1 MKKGRKGFLWLL
13 AILMIISAVPGVAFA
28 RPGSDESY
36 IEVKKVPSGK
46 TGQNMTINMVFKNN
60 EGIDL
65 NNVAIRFSDES
76 VNEESDAKENG
87 ETYSGST
94 FPFEITS
101 DTFDNKMIGT
111 VKNGSSKNVSLTGKV
126 RRDLADGYYSVP
138 IEVVFG
144 ATAGGKDGSPISF
157 PDARPATVNIW
168 ITKSAATTESGKD
181 EGTIRFELGENQNTP
196 SGIYPQTMNFNMNVR
211 NSSAV
216 TAFDVNVRM
225 KLDQDSTKFPF
236 DINDGNYTRHY
247 DRIGGGETVEV
258 PYSMNIRKDVYS
270 GYYPITYI
278 IEYRDSTDGDVQK
291 AEETFYVKVQNK
303 DKEEETGDFNA
314 NDRTKARLIVD
325 GFQTNPETVYAGEE
339 FEMILH
345 MKNASEN
352 VAASNILFNLES
364 EKVTDSAVFTMD
376 AGSSSIVVNSLAAG
390 QTTDIKL
397 KLRAGAWVDQRT
409 YAITINEKYDSP
421 EFKNAEE
428 KVTVNIPVKQV
439 SRLNTGTIE
448 IMPDTISVGSETNV
462 MFPINN
468 TGKVLL
474 YNVMVAFV
482 GDTIQ
487 QTNSYV
493 GNIKPGESGNVDT
506 MITGTAP
513 TMDDGKIKVMITYED
528 ENGVVSDPIEKEI
541 TLTVTEQED
550 LDPGMDGSGDF
561 PAVTEPEGSSQ
572 YGKIVIPAVIAV
584 LVIGTIGTVF
594 LLKRRKKKKE
604 AEADA
609 LEPDALE
616 SEALEPEVLESE
628 VLEPEVLDP
637 DEEKDNEI

>member
-1 MKKGRKGFLWLL
+1 MKKVRKGVLWML
-13 AILMIISAVPGVAFA
+13 AILMVTSAVPGIAFA
-28 RPGSDESY
+28 QPGSGERWID
-36 IEVKKVPSGK
+36 VKKVPSGK
-46 TGQNMTINMVFKNN
+46 TGQNMTINMVLTNQDD
-60 EGIDL
+60 IDL
-65 NNVAIRFSDES
+65 TNVAIRFEEGLA
-76 VNEESDAKENG
+76 NQESDAKENG
-87 ETYSGST
+87 EEYSGSI

-101 DTFDNKMIGT
+101 STFDNKKVGNI
-111 VKNGSSKNVSLTGKV
+111 KSGSSKSVTLTGMV
-126 RRDLADGYYSVP
+126 RRDIADGYYSVP
-138 IEVVFG
+138 IEIVQN
-144 ATAGGKDGSPISF
+144 ATVKNDGSPV
-157 PDARPATVNIW
+157 AHEKVNIW
-168 ITKSAATTESGKD
+168 ITKSSATTESGKD
-181 EGTIRFELGENQNTP
+181 EGTIQFELGENQNTP
-196 SGIYPQTMNFNMNVR
+196 FGIYPQVMNFNMNVR
-211 NSSAV
+211 NSSQI

-247 DRIGGGETVEV
+247 DRIGGGETVEI

-270 GYYPITYI
+270 GYYPITYT
-278 IEYRDSTDGDVQK
+278 IEYRDSTDGDIQK
-291 AEETFYVKVQNK
+291 VEETFYVKVQNK

-314 NDRTKARLIVD
+314 NDRTKARIIVD
-325 GFQTNPETVYAGEE
+325 GFETNPETVYAGEE

-364 EKVTDSAVFTMD
+364 EKVTESAVFTMD
-376 AGSSSIVVNSLAAG
+376 SGSSSIVVNSLPAG

-409 YAITINEKYDSP
+409 YSITINEKYDSP

-462 MFPINN
+462 MFPVNN

-482 GDTIQ
+482 GDSIQ

-493 GNIKPGESGNVDT
+493 GNIKPGESGNVDA
-506 MITGTAP
+506 MISGTAP

-528 ENGVVSDPIEKEI
+528 ENGVVSEPIEKELS
-541 TLTVTEQED
+541 LTVTEQED

-561 PAVTEPEGSSQ
+561 PVVTEPEGTSK
-572 YGKIVIPAVIAV
+572 YGKIIIPAVIVV
-584 LVIGTIGTVF
+584 LVIGTIGTVYV
-594 LLKRRKKKKE
+594 LKKRKKKKE
-604 AEADA
+604 T
-609 LEPDALE
+609 LEELE
-616 SEALEPEVLESE
+616 
-628 VLEPEVLDP
+628 
-637 DEEKDNEI
+637 EENNNEI

>member
-1 MKKGRKGFLWLL
+1 MKKGRKGLLWLL
-13 AILMIISAVPGVAFA
+13 AALMVIGTMPGAAFA
-28 RPGSDESY
+28 QYDLSRNTY
-36 IEVKKVPSGK
+36 IDVKKSPSGK
-46 TGQNMTINMVFKNN
+46 TGETVTINMVFTNN
-60 EGIDL
+60 GNSDL
-65 NNVAIRFSDES
+65 NNVAVRFDRDLAEQEYQATENADE
-76 VNEESDAKENG
+76 
-87 ETYSGST
+87 ETKYSGAI

-101 DTFDNKMIGT
+101 NTFDNKKLGT
-111 VKNGSSKNVSLTGKV
+111 VKSGTSKSISLTARV
-126 RRDLADGYYSVP
+126 RRDIAEGYYLVP
-138 IEVVFG
+138 LEVLTDATKKDDG
-144 ATAGGKDGSPISF
+144 AHASYEK
-157 PDARPATVNIW
+157 VNIW
-168 ITKSAATTESGKD
+168 ITKSTSTTESGKD
-181 EGTIRFELGENQNTP
+181 EGTIQFELGENQNTP
-196 SGIYPQTMNFNMNVR
+196 SGIFPETMNFKINFR
-211 NSSAV
+211 NSSNI
-216 TAFDVNVRM
+216 TAFDVDIRM
-225 KLDQDSTKFPF
+225 GLNQDSTKFPF

-270 GYYPITYI
+270 GYYPITFT
-278 IEYRDSTDGDVQK
+278 IEYRDSTEGDVQK
-291 AEETFYVKVQNK
+291 AEESFYVKVQNK

-314 NDRTKARLIVD
+314 NDRTKARIIVD

-364 EKVTDSAVFTMD
+364 EKVTDSAVFTLD
-376 AGSSSIVVNSLAAG
+376 SGSSSIVVNSLSAG
-390 QTTDIKL
+390 QTTDVKV

-448 IMPDTISVGSETNV
+448 VMPDTISVGSETNV

-482 GDTIQ
+482 GDSIQ

-493 GNIKPGESGNVDT
+493 GNIKPGESGNVDA
-506 MITGTAP
+506 MITGSAP

-528 ENGVVSDPIEKEI
+528 ENGAVSEPIEKELS
-541 TLTVTEQED
+541 LTVTEQMD
-550 LDPGMDGSGDF
+550 QDPGMDGSGDF
-561 PAVTEPEGSSQ
+561 PAVTEPEGSSK
-572 YGKIVIPAVIAV
+572 YGKLIIPAVVAA
-584 LVIGTIGTVF
+584 LVIGTFGTVF
-594 LLKRRKKKKE
+594 VLKRRKRKKE
-604 AEADA
+604 A
-609 LEPDALE
+609 LE
-616 SEALEPEVLESE
+616 
-628 VLEPEVLDP
+628 
-637 DEEKDNEI
+637 EENNNEI

>member
-1 MKKGRKGFLWLL
+1 MKKVRKGILWML
-13 AILMIISAVPGVAFA
+13 AILMVTSAVPGIAFA
-28 RPGSDESY
+28 QPGSGERWID
-36 IEVKKVPSGK
+36 VKKVPSGK
-46 TGQNMTINMVFKNN
+46 TGQNMTINMVLTNQDD
-60 EGIDL
+60 IDL
-65 NNVAIRFSDES
+65 TNVAIRFEEGLA
-76 VNEESDAKENG
+76 NQESDAKENG
-87 ETYSGST
+87 EEYSGSI

-101 DTFDNKMIGT
+101 STFDNKKVGNI
-111 VKNGSSKNVSLTGKV
+111 KSGSSKNVTLTGMV
-126 RRDLADGYYSVP
+126 RRDIADGYYSVP
-138 IEVVFG
+138 IEIVQN
-144 ATAGGKDGSPISF
+144 ATVKNDGSPV
-157 PDARPATVNIW
+157 AHEKVNIW
-168 ITKSAATTESGKD
+168 ITKSSATTESGKD
-181 EGTIRFELGENQNTP
+181 EGTIQFELGENQNTP
-196 SGIYPQTMNFNMNVR
+196 FGIYPQVMNFNMNVR
-211 NSSAV
+211 NSSNI

-247 DRIGGGETVEV
+247 DRIGGGETVEI

-270 GYYPITYI
+270 GYYPITYT

-314 NDRTKARLIVD
+314 NDRTKARIIVD
-325 GFQTNPETVYAGEE
+325 GFETNPETVYAGEE

-364 EKVTDSAVFTMD
+364 EKVTESAVFTMD
-376 AGSSSIVVNSLAAG
+376 SGSSSIVVNSLPAG
-390 QTTDIKL
+390 QTSDIKL

-409 YAITINEKYDSP
+409 YSITINEKYDSP

-482 GDTIQ
+482 GDSIQ

-493 GNIKPGESGNVDT
+493 GNIKPGESGNVDA
-506 MITGTAP
+506 MISGTAP

-528 ENGVVSDPIEKEI
+528 ENGVVSEPVEKEI
-541 TLTVTEQED
+541 SLTVTEQED

-561 PAVTEPEGSSQ
+561 PAVTEPEGTSRF
-572 YGKIVIPAVIAV
+572 GKIIIPAVIVV
-584 LVIGTIGTVF
+584 LVIGTIGTVYV
-594 LLKRRKKKKE
+594 LKKRKKKKE
-604 AEADA
+604 A
-609 LEPDALE
+609 LEELE
-616 SEALEPEVLESE
+616 
-628 VLEPEVLDP
+628 
-637 DEEKDNEI
+637 EENNNEI

>member
-1 MKKGRKGFLWLL
+1 MKKVRKGVLWML
-13 AILMIISAVPGVAFA
+13 AILMVTSAVPGIAFA
-28 RPGSDESY
+28 QPGSGERWID
-36 IEVKKVPSGK
+36 VKKVPSGK
-46 TGQNMTINMVFKNN
+46 TGQNMTINMVLTNQDD
-60 EGIDL
+60 IDL
-65 NNVAIRFSDES
+65 TNVAIRFEEGLA
-76 VNEESDAKENG
+76 NQESDAKENG
-87 ETYSGST
+87 EEYSGSI

-101 DTFDNKMIGT
+101 STFYNKKVGNI
-111 VKNGSSKNVSLTGKV
+111 KSGSSKSVTLTGMV
-126 RRDLADGYYSVP
+126 RRDIADGYYSVP
-138 IEVVFG
+138 IEIVQN
-144 ATAGGKDGSPISF
+144 ATVKNDGSPV
-157 PDARPATVNIW
+157 AHEKVNIW
-168 ITKSAATTESGKD
+168 ITKSSATTESGKD
-181 EGTIRFELGENQNTP
+181 EGTIQFELGENQNTP
-196 SGIYPQTMNFNMNVR
+196 FGIYPQVMNFNMNVR
-211 NSSAV
+211 NSSQI

-247 DRIGGGETVEV
+247 DRIGGGETVEI

-270 GYYPITYI
+270 GYYPITYT
-278 IEYRDSTDGDVQK
+278 IEYRDSTDGDIQK
-291 AEETFYVKVQNK
+291 VEETFYVKVQNK

-314 NDRTKARLIVD
+314 NDRTKARIIVD
-325 GFQTNPETVYAGEE
+325 GFETNPETVYAGEE

-364 EKVTDSAVFTMD
+364 EKVTESAVFTMD
-376 AGSSSIVVNSLAAG
+376 SGSSSIVVNSLPAG

-409 YAITINEKYDSP
+409 YSITINEKYDSP

-482 GDTIQ
+482 GDSIQ

-493 GNIKPGESGNVDT
+493 GNIKPGESGNVDA
-506 MITGTAP
+506 MISGTAP

-528 ENGVVSDPIEKEI
+528 ENGVVSEPIEKELS
-541 TLTVTEQED
+541 LTVTEQED

-561 PAVTEPEGSSQ
+561 PVVTEPEGTSK
-572 YGKIVIPAVIAV
+572 YGKIIIPAVIVV
-584 LVIGTIGTVF
+584 LVIGTIGTVYV
-594 LLKRRKKKKE
+594 LKKRKKKKE
-604 AEADA
+604 T
-609 LEPDALE
+609 LEELE
-616 SEALEPEVLESE
+616 
-628 VLEPEVLDP
+628 
-637 DEEKDNEI
+637 EENNNEI

>member
-1 MKKGRKGFLWLL
+1 MKKVRKGILWML
-13 AILMIISAVPGVAFA
+13 AILMVTSAVPGIAFA
-28 RPGSDESY
+28 QPGSGERWID
-36 IEVKKVPSGK
+36 VKKVPSGK
-46 TGQNMTINMVFKNN
+46 TGQNMTINMVLTNQDD
-60 EGIDL
+60 IDL
-65 NNVAIRFSDES
+65 TNVAIRFEEGLA
-76 VNEESDAKENG
+76 NQESDAKENG
-87 ETYSGST
+87 EEYSGSI

-101 DTFDNKMIGT
+101 STFDNKKVGNI
-111 VKNGSSKNVSLTGKV
+111 KSGSSKNVTLTGMV
-126 RRDLADGYYSVP
+126 RRDIADGYYTVP
-138 IEVVFG
+138 IEIVQN
-144 ATAGGKDGSPISF
+144 ATVKNDGSPV
-157 PDARPATVNIW
+157 AHEKVNIW
-168 ITKSAATTESGKD
+168 ITKSSATTESGKD
-181 EGTIRFELGENQNTP
+181 EGTIQFELGENQNTP
-196 SGIYPQTMNFNMNVR
+196 FGIYPQVMNFNMNVR
-211 NSSAV
+211 NSSNI

-247 DRIGGGETVEV
+247 DRIGGGETVEI

-270 GYYPITYI
+270 GYYPITYT

-314 NDRTKARLIVD
+314 NDRTKARIIVD
-325 GFQTNPETVYAGEE
+325 GFETNPETVYAGEE

-364 EKVTDSAVFTMD
+364 EKVTESAVFTMD
-376 AGSSSIVVNSLAAG
+376 SGSSSIVVNSLPAG
-390 QTTDIKL
+390 QTSDIKL

-409 YAITINEKYDSP
+409 YTITINEKYDSP

-482 GDTIQ
+482 GDSIQ

-493 GNIKPGESGNVDT
+493 GNIKPGESGNVDA
-506 MITGTAP
+506 MISGTAP
-513 TMDDGKIKVMITYED
+513 TMDDGKIKVMITFED
-528 ENGVVSDPIEKEI
+528 ENGVVSEPVEKEI
-541 TLTVTEQED
+541 SLTVTEQED

-561 PAVTEPEGSSQ
+561 PAVTEPEGTSKF
-572 YGKIVIPAVIAV
+572 GKIIIPAVIVV
-584 LVIGTIGTVF
+584 LVIGTIGTVYV
-594 LLKRRKKKKE
+594 LKKRKKKKE
-604 AEADA
+604 A
-609 LEPDALE
+609 LEELE
-616 SEALEPEVLESE
+616 
-628 VLEPEVLDP
+628 
-637 DEEKDNEI
+637 EENNNEI

>member
-1 MKKGRKGFLWLL
+1 MKKVRKGILWLL
-13 AILMIISAVPGVAFA
+13 AALMVIGAMPGAAFA
-28 RPGSDESY
+28 QYDLSKNTY
-36 IEVKKVPSGK
+36 IDVKKTPSGK
-46 TGQNMTINMVFKNN
+46 TGENVTINMVFTNN
-60 EGIDL
+60 SGNDL
-65 NNVAIRFSDES
+65 NNVAVRFDRDLAEQEYRATEDADEDSKYTGS
-76 VNEESDAKENG
+76 V
-87 ETYSGST
+87 

-101 DTFDNKMIGT
+101 STFDNKKLGT
-111 VKNGSSKNVSLTGKV
+111 VKSGSSKSISLTGRV
-126 RRDLADGYYSVP
+126 RRDIAEGYYLVP
-138 IEVVFG
+138 LEVVTDASKKDDG
-144 ATAGGKDGSPISF
+144 AHSSYEK
-157 PDARPATVNIW
+157 VNIW
-168 ITKSAATTESGKD
+168 ITKSSSTTESGKD
-181 EGTIRFELGENQNTP
+181 EGTIQFELGENQNTP
-196 SGIYPQTMNFNMNVR
+196 FGIYPQTMNFNMNVR
-211 NSSAV
+211 NASQV

-247 DRIGGGETVEV
+247 DRMGGGETVEI

-270 GYYPITYI
+270 GYYPITFT

-314 NDRTKARLIVD
+314 NDRTKARIIVD

-352 VAASNILFNLES
+352 VAASNLLFNLES

-376 AGSSSIVVNSLAAG
+376 SGSSSIVVNSLPAG

-448 IMPDTISVGSETNV
+448 VMPDTISVGSETNV

-482 GDTIQ
+482 GDSIQ

-493 GNIKPGESGNVDT
+493 GNIKPGESGNVDA
-506 MITGTAP
+506 MISGTAP
-513 TMDDGKIKVMITYED
+513 TTDDGKIKIMITYED
-528 ENGVVSDPIEKEI
+528 ENGVVSDPVEKEI
-541 TLTVTEQED
+541 SLTVTEQED
-550 LDPGMDGSGDF
+550 LDPGMDGSGEF
-561 PAVTEPEGSSQ
+561 PAVTEPEGTSK
-572 YGKIVIPAVIAV
+572 YGKIIIPAVIAV
-584 LVIGTIGTVF
+584 LVIGTIGTVYV
-594 LLKRRKKKKE
+594 LKRRKKKKE
-604 AEADA
+604 A
-609 LEPDALE
+609 LEELE
-616 SEALEPEVLESE
+616 
-628 VLEPEVLDP
+628 
-637 DEEKDNEI
+637 EEKDNEI

>member
-1 MKKGRKGFLWLL
+1 MKKVRKGVLWML
-13 AILMIISAVPGVAFA
+13 AILMVTSAVPGIAFA
-28 RPGSDESY
+28 QPGSGERWID
-36 IEVKKVPSGK
+36 VKKVPSGK
-46 TGQNMTINMVFKNN
+46 TGQNMTINMVLTNQDD
-60 EGIDL
+60 IDL
-65 NNVAIRFSDES
+65 TNVAIRFEEGLA
-76 VNEESDAKENG
+76 NQESDAKENG
-87 ETYSGST
+87 EEYLGSI

-101 DTFDNKMIGT
+101 STFDNKKVGNI
-111 VKNGSSKNVSLTGKV
+111 KSGSSKSVTLTGMV
-126 RRDLADGYYSVP
+126 RRDIADGYYSVP
-138 IEVVFG
+138 IEIVQN
-144 ATAGGKDGSPISF
+144 ATVKNDGSPV
-157 PDARPATVNIW
+157 AHEKVNIW
-168 ITKSAATTESGKD
+168 ITKSSATTESGKD
-181 EGTIRFELGENQNTP
+181 EGTIQFELGENQNTP
-196 SGIYPQTMNFNMNVR
+196 FGIYPQVMNFNMNVR
-211 NSSAV
+211 NSSQI

-247 DRIGGGETVEV
+247 DRIGGGETVEI

-270 GYYPITYI
+270 GYYPITYT
-278 IEYRDSTDGDVQK
+278 IEYRDSTDGDIQK
-291 AEETFYVKVQNK
+291 VEETFYVKVQNK

-314 NDRTKARLIVD
+314 NDRTKARIIVD
-325 GFQTNPETVYAGEE
+325 GFETNPETVYAGEE

-364 EKVTDSAVFTMD
+364 EKVTESAVFTMD
-376 AGSSSIVVNSLAAG
+376 SGSSSIVVNSLPAG

-409 YAITINEKYDSP
+409 YSITINEKYDSP

-482 GDTIQ
+482 GDSIQ

-493 GNIKPGESGNVDT
+493 GNIKPGESGNVDA
-506 MITGTAP
+506 MISGTAP

-528 ENGVVSDPIEKEI
+528 ENGVVSEPIEKELS
-541 TLTVTEQED
+541 LTVTEQED

-561 PAVTEPEGSSQ
+561 PVVTEPEGTSK
-572 YGKIVIPAVIAV
+572 YGKIIIPAVIVV
-584 LVIGTIGTVF
+584 LVIGTIGTVYV
-594 LLKRRKKKKE
+594 LKKRKKKKE
-604 AEADA
+604 T
-609 LEPDALE
+609 LEELE
-616 SEALEPEVLESE
+616 
-628 VLEPEVLDP
+628 
-637 DEEKDNEI
+637 EENNNEI

>member
-1 MKKGRKGFLWLL
+1 MKYCKKGFVWLL
-13 AILMIISAVPGVAFA
+13 AVLMIISALPGVAFA
-28 RPGSDESY
+28 RSGSDESY

-65 NNVAIRFSDES
+65 NNVAIRFSDET
-76 VNEESDAKENG
+76 VNEESDAKANG
-87 ETYSGST
+87 ETYSGNT

-101 DTFDNKMIGT
+101 DTFNNKMIGT

-126 RRDLADGYYSVP
+126 RRDLADGYYTVP

-181 EGTIRFELGENQNTP
+181 EGTIQFELGENQNTP
-196 SGIYPQTMNFNMNVR
+196 FGIYPQTMNFNMNVR
-211 NSSAV
+211 NSSQV

-247 DRIGGGETVEV
+247 DRMGGGETVEI

-270 GYYPITYI
+270 GYYPITYT
-278 IEYRDSTDGDVQK
+278 IEYRDSSDGDVQK
-291 AEETFYVKVQNK
+291 TEETFYVKIQNK

-314 NDRTKARLIVD
+314 NDRTKARIIVD

-376 AGSSSIVVNSLAAG
+376 SGSSSIVVNSLPAG

-448 IMPDTISVGSETNV
+448 IMPDMISVGSETNV

-482 GDTIQ
+482 GDSIQ

-493 GNIKPGESGNVDT
+493 GNIKPGESGNVDA
-506 MITGTAP
+506 MISGTAP

-528 ENGVVSDPIEKEI
+528 ENGVVSDPVEKEI
-541 TLTVTEQED
+541 SLTVTEQED
-550 LDPGMDGSGDF
+550 LDPGMDGSGEF
-561 PAVTEPEGSSQ
+561 PAVTEPEGTSK
-572 YGKIVIPAVIAV
+572 YGKIIIPAVIAV
-584 LVIGTIGTVF
+584 LVIGTIGTVYV
-594 LLKRRKKKKE
+594 LKRRKKKKE
-604 AEADA
+604 A
-609 LEPDALE
+609 LEELE
-616 SEALEPEVLESE
+616 
-628 VLEPEVLDP
+628 
-637 DEEKDNEI
+637 EEKDNEI

>member
-1 MKKGRKGFLWLL
+1 MKKVRKGVLWML
-13 AILMIISAVPGVAFA
+13 AILMVTSAVPGIAFA
-28 RPGSDESY
+28 QPGSGERWID
-36 IEVKKVPSGK
+36 VKKVPSGK
-46 TGQNMTINMVFKNN
+46 TGQNMTINIVLTNQDD
-60 EGIDL
+60 IDL
-65 NNVAIRFSDES
+65 TNVAIRFEEGLA
-76 VNEESDAKENG
+76 NQESDAKENG
-87 ETYSGST
+87 EEYSGSI

-101 DTFDNKMIGT
+101 STFDNKKVGNI
-111 VKNGSSKNVSLTGKV
+111 KSGSSKSVTLTGMV
-126 RRDLADGYYSVP
+126 RRDIADGYYSVP
-138 IEVVFG
+138 IEIVQN
-144 ATAGGKDGSPISF
+144 ATVKNDGSPV
-157 PDARPATVNIW
+157 AHEKVNIW
-168 ITKSAATTESGKD
+168 ITKSSATTESGKE
-181 EGTIRFELGENQNTP
+181 EGTIQFELGENQNTP
-196 SGIYPQTMNFNMNVR
+196 FGIYPQVMNFNMNVR
-211 NSSAV
+211 NSSQI

-247 DRIGGGETVEV
+247 DRIGGGETVEI

-270 GYYPITYI
+270 GYYPITYT
-278 IEYRDSTDGDVQK
+278 IEYRDSTDGDIQK

-314 NDRTKARLIVD
+314 NDRTKARIIVD
-325 GFQTNPETVYAGEE
+325 GFETNPETVYAGEE

-364 EKVTDSAVFTMD
+364 EKVTESAVFTMD
-376 AGSSSIVVNSLAAG
+376 SGSSSIVVNSLPAG

-409 YAITINEKYDSP
+409 YSITINEKYDSP

-482 GDTIQ
+482 GDSIQ

-493 GNIKPGESGNVDT
+493 GNIKPGESGNVDA
-506 MITGTAP
+506 MISGTAP

-528 ENGVVSDPIEKEI
+528 ENGVVSEPIEKELS
-541 TLTVTEQED
+541 LTVTEQED

-561 PAVTEPEGSSQ
+561 PAVTEPEGTSK
-572 YGKIVIPAVIAV
+572 YGKIIIPAVIVV
-584 LVIGTIGTVF
+584 LVIGTIGTVYV
-594 LLKRRKKKKE
+594 LKKRKKKKE
-604 AEADA
+604 T
-609 LEPDALE
+609 LEELE
-616 SEALEPEVLESE
+616 
-628 VLEPEVLDP
+628 
-637 DEEKDNEI
+637 EENNNEI

>member
-1 MKKGRKGFLWLL
+1 MKKVRKGILWML
-13 AILMIISAVPGVAFA
+13 AILMVTSAVPGIAFA
-28 RPGSDESY
+28 QPGSGERWID
-36 IEVKKVPSGK
+36 VKKVPSGK
-46 TGQNMTINMVFKNN
+46 TGQNMTINMVLTNQDD
-60 EGIDL
+60 IDL
-65 NNVAIRFSDES
+65 TNVAIRFEEGLA
-76 VNEESDAKENG
+76 NQESDAKENG
-87 ETYSGST
+87 EEYSGSI

-101 DTFDNKMIGT
+101 STFDNKKVGNI
-111 VKNGSSKNVSLTGKV
+111 KSGSSKNVTLTGMV
-126 RRDLADGYYSVP
+126 RRDIADGYYSVP
-138 IEVVFG
+138 IEIVQN
-144 ATAGGKDGSPISF
+144 ATVKNDGSPV
-157 PDARPATVNIW
+157 AHEKVNIW
-168 ITKSAATTESGKD
+168 ITKSSATTESGKD
-181 EGTIRFELGENQNTP
+181 EGTIQFELGENQNTP
-196 SGIYPQTMNFNMNVR
+196 FGIYPQVMNFNMNVR
-211 NSSAV
+211 NSSKV

-247 DRIGGGETVEV
+247 DRIGGGEAVEI

-270 GYYPITYI
+270 GYYPITYT

-314 NDRTKARLIVD
+314 NDRTKARIIVD
-325 GFQTNPETVYAGEE
+325 GFETNPETVYAGEE

-364 EKVTDSAVFTMD
+364 EKVTESAVFTMD
-376 AGSSSIVVNSLAAG
+376 SGSSSIVVNSLPAG
-390 QTTDIKL
+390 QTSDIKL

-409 YAITINEKYDSP
+409 YSITINEKYDSP

-482 GDTIQ
+482 GDSIQ

-493 GNIKPGESGNVDT
+493 GNIKPGESGNVDA
-506 MITGTAP
+506 MISGTAP

-528 ENGVVSDPIEKEI
+528 ENGVVSEPVEKEI
-541 TLTVTEQED
+541 SLMVTEQED

-561 PAVTEPEGSSQ
+561 PAVTEPEGTSKF
-572 YGKIVIPAVIAV
+572 GKIIIPAVIVV
-584 LVIGTIGTVF
+584 LVIGTIGTVYV
-594 LLKRRKKKKE
+594 LKKRKKKKE
-604 AEADA
+604 A
-609 LEPDALE
+609 LEELE
-616 SEALEPEVLESE
+616 
-628 VLEPEVLDP
+628 
-637 DEEKDNEI
+637 EENNNEI

>member
-1 MKKGRKGFLWLL
+1 MKKGRKGLLWLL
-13 AILMIISAVPGVAFA
+13 AALMVIGTMPGAAFA
-28 RPGSDESY
+28 QYDLSRNTY
-36 IEVKKVPSGK
+36 IDVKKSPSGK
-46 TGQNMTINMVFKNN
+46 TGETVTINMVFTNN
-60 EGIDL
+60 GNSDL
-65 NNVAIRFSDES
+65 NNVAVRFDRDLAEQEYQATENADE
-76 VNEESDAKENG
+76 
-87 ETYSGST
+87 ETKYSGAI

-101 DTFDNKMIGT
+101 NTFDNKKLGT
-111 VKNGSSKNVSLTGKV
+111 VKSGTSKSISLTARV
-126 RRDLADGYYSVP
+126 RRDIAEGYYLVP
-138 IEVVFG
+138 LEVLTDATKKDDG
-144 ATAGGKDGSPISF
+144 AHASYEK
-157 PDARPATVNIW
+157 VNIW
-168 ITKSAATTESGKD
+168 ITKSTSTTESGKD
-181 EGTIRFELGENQNTP
+181 EGTIQFELGENQNTP
-196 SGIYPQTMNFNMNVR
+196 SGIFPETMNFKINFR
-211 NSSAV
+211 NSSNI
-216 TAFDVNVRM
+216 TAFDVDIRM
-225 KLDQDSTKFPF
+225 GLNQDSTKFPF

-270 GYYPITYI
+270 GYYPITFT
-278 IEYRDSTDGDVQK
+278 IEYRDSTEGDVQK
-291 AEETFYVKVQNK
+291 AEESFYVKVQNK

-314 NDRTKARLIVD
+314 NDRTKARIIVD

-364 EKVTDSAVFTMD
+364 EKVTDSAVFTLD
-376 AGSSSIVVNSLAAG
+376 SGSSSIVVNSLSAG
-390 QTTDIKL
+390 QTTDVKV

-448 IMPDTISVGSETNV
+448 VMPDTISVGSETNV

-482 GDTIQ
+482 GDSIQ

-493 GNIKPGESGNVDT
+493 GNIKPGESGNVDA
-506 MITGTAP
+506 MITGSAP

-528 ENGVVSDPIEKEI
+528 ENGAVSEPIEKELS
-541 TLTVTEQED
+541 LTVTEQMD
-550 LDPGMDGSGDF
+550 QDPGMDGSGDF
-561 PAVTEPEGSSQ
+561 PAVTEPEGSSK
-572 YGKIVIPAVIAV
+572 YGKLIIPAVVTA
-584 LVIGTIGTVF
+584 LVIGTFGTVF
-594 LLKRRKKKKE
+594 VLKRRKRKKE
-604 AEADA
+604 A
-609 LEPDALE
+609 LE
-616 SEALEPEVLESE
+616 
-628 VLEPEVLDP
+628 
-637 DEEKDNEI
+637 EENNNEI

>member
-1 MKKGRKGFLWLL
+1 MKNSITRNSIMRIRRRTWDMKKVRKGILWML
-13 AILMIISAVPGVAFA
+13 AILMVTSAVPGIAFA
-28 RPGSDESY
+28 QPGSGERWID
-36 IEVKKVPSGK
+36 VKKVPSGK
-46 TGQNMTINMVFKNN
+46 TGQNMTINMVLTNQDD
-60 EGIDL
+60 IDL
-65 NNVAIRFSDES
+65 TNVAIRFEEGLA
-76 VNEESDAKENG
+76 NQESDAKENG
-87 ETYSGST
+87 EEYSGSI

-101 DTFDNKMIGT
+101 STFDNKKVGNI
-111 VKNGSSKNVSLTGKV
+111 KSGSSKNVTLTGMV
-126 RRDLADGYYSVP
+126 RRDIADGYYSVP
-138 IEVVFG
+138 IEIVQN
-144 ATAGGKDGSPISF
+144 ATVKNDGSPV
-157 PDARPATVNIW
+157 AHEKVNIW
-168 ITKSAATTESGKD
+168 ITKSSATTESGKD
-181 EGTIRFELGENQNTP
+181 EGTIQFELGENQNTP
-196 SGIYPQTMNFNMNVR
+196 FGIYPQVMNFNMNVR
-211 NSSAV
+211 NSSKV

-247 DRIGGGETVEV
+247 DRIGGGETVEI

-270 GYYPITYI
+270 GYYPITYT

-314 NDRTKARLIVD
+314 NDRTKARIIVD
-325 GFQTNPETVYAGEE
+325 GFETNPETVYAGEE

-364 EKVTDSAVFTMD
+364 EKVTESAVFTMD
-376 AGSSSIVVNSLAAG
+376 SGSSSIVVNSLPAG
-390 QTTDIKL
+390 QTSDIKL

-409 YAITINEKYDSP
+409 YTITINEKYDSP

-482 GDTIQ
+482 GDSIQ

-493 GNIKPGESGNVDT
+493 GNIKPGESGNVDA
-506 MITGTAP
+506 MISGTAP

-528 ENGVVSDPIEKEI
+528 ENGVVSEPVEKEI
-541 TLTVTEQED
+541 SLTVTEQED

-561 PAVTEPEGSSQ
+561 PAVTEPEGTSKF
-572 YGKIVIPAVIAV
+572 GKIIIPAVIVV
-584 LVIGTIGTVF
+584 LVIGTIGTVYV
-594 LLKRRKKKKE
+594 LKKRKKKKE
-604 AEADA
+604 A
-609 LEPDALE
+609 LEELE
-616 SEALEPEVLESE
+616 
-628 VLEPEVLDP
+628 
-637 DEEKDNEI
+637 EENNNEI

>member
-1 MKKGRKGFLWLL
+1 MKKVRKGVLWML
-13 AILMIISAVPGVAFA
+13 AILMVTSAVPGIAFA
-28 RPGSDESY
+28 QPGSGERWID
-36 IEVKKVPSGK
+36 VKKVPSGK
-46 TGQNMTINMVFKNN
+46 TGQNMTINMVLTNQDD
-60 EGIDL
+60 IDL
-65 NNVAIRFSDES
+65 TNVAIRFEEGLA
-76 VNEESDAKENG
+76 NQESDAKENG
-87 ETYSGST
+87 EEYSGSI

-101 DTFDNKMIGT
+101 STFDNKKVGNI
-111 VKNGSSKNVSLTGKV
+111 KSGSSKNVTLTGMV
-126 RRDLADGYYSVP
+126 RRDIADGYYSVP
-138 IEVVFG
+138 IEIVQN
-144 ATAGGKDGSPISF
+144 ATVKNDGSPV
-157 PDARPATVNIW
+157 AHEKVNIW
-168 ITKSAATTESGKD
+168 ITKSSATTESGKE
-181 EGTIRFELGENQNTP
+181 EGTIQFELGENQNTP
-196 SGIYPQTMNFNMNVR
+196 FGIYPQVMNFNMNVR
-211 NSSAV
+211 NSSQI

-247 DRIGGGETVEV
+247 DRIGGGETVEI

-270 GYYPITYI
+270 GYYPITYT

-314 NDRTKARLIVD
+314 NDRTKARIIVD
-325 GFQTNPETVYAGEE
+325 GFETNPETVYAGEE

-364 EKVTDSAVFTMD
+364 EKVTESAVFTMD
-376 AGSSSIVVNSLAAG
+376 SGSSSIVVNSLPAG
-390 QTTDIKL
+390 QTSDIKL

-409 YAITINEKYDSP
+409 YSITINEKYDSP

-482 GDTIQ
+482 GDSIQ

-493 GNIKPGESGNVDT
+493 GNIKPGESGNVDA
-506 MITGTAP
+506 MISGTAP

-528 ENGVVSDPIEKEI
+528 ENGVVSEPIEKELS
-541 TLTVTEQED
+541 LTVTEQED

-561 PAVTEPEGSSQ
+561 PAVTEPEGTSKF
-572 YGKIVIPAVIAV
+572 GKIIIPAVIVV
-584 LVIGTIGTVF
+584 LVIGTIGTVYV
-594 LLKRRKKKKE
+594 LKKRKKKKE
-604 AEADA
+604 T
-609 LEPDALE
+609 LEELE
-616 SEALEPEVLESE
+616 
-628 VLEPEVLDP
+628 
-637 DEEKDNEI
+637 EENNNEI

>member
-1 MKKGRKGFLWLL
+1 MKKVRKGVLWML
-13 AILMIISAVPGVAFA
+13 AILMVTSAVPGIAFA
-28 RPGSDESY
+28 QPGSGERWID
-36 IEVKKVPSGK
+36 VKKVPSGK
-46 TGQNMTINMVFKNN
+46 TGQNMTINMVLTNQDD
-60 EGIDL
+60 IDL
-65 NNVAIRFSDES
+65 TNVAIRFEEGLA
-76 VNEESDAKENG
+76 NQESDAKENG
-87 ETYSGST
+87 EEYSGSI

-101 DTFDNKMIGT
+101 STFDNKKVGNI
-111 VKNGSSKNVSLTGKV
+111 KSGSSKSVTLTGMV
-126 RRDLADGYYSVP
+126 RRDIADGYYSVP
-138 IEVVFG
+138 IEIVQN
-144 ATAGGKDGSPISF
+144 ATVKNDGSPV
-157 PDARPATVNIW
+157 AHEKVNIW
-168 ITKSAATTESGKD
+168 ITKSSATTESGKD
-181 EGTIRFELGENQNTP
+181 EGTIQFELGENQNTP
-196 SGIYPQTMNFNMNVR
+196 FGIYPQVMNFNMNVR
-211 NSSAV
+211 NSSQI

-247 DRIGGGETVEV
+247 DRIGGGETVEI

-270 GYYPITYI
+270 GYYPITYT
-278 IEYRDSTDGDVQK
+278 IEYRDSTDGDIQK
-291 AEETFYVKVQNK
+291 VEETFYVKVQNK

-314 NDRTKARLIVD
+314 NDRTKARIIVD
-325 GFQTNPETVYAGEE
+325 GFETNPETVYAGEE

-364 EKVTDSAVFTMD
+364 EKVTESAVFTMD
-376 AGSSSIVVNSLAAG
+376 SGSSSIVVNSLPAG

-409 YAITINEKYDSP
+409 YSITINEKYDSP

-482 GDTIQ
+482 GDSIQ

-493 GNIKPGESGNVDT
+493 GNIKPGESGNVDA
-506 MITGTAP
+506 MISGTAP

-528 ENGVVSDPIEKEI
+528 ENGVVSEPIEKELS
-541 TLTVTEQED
+541 LTVTEQED

-561 PAVTEPEGSSQ
+561 PAVTEPEGTSK
-572 YGKIVIPAVIAV
+572 YGKIIIPAVIVV
-584 LVIGTIGTVF
+584 LVIGTIGTVYV
-594 LLKRRKKKKE
+594 LKKRKKKKE
-604 AEADA
+604 T
-609 LEPDALE
+609 LEELE
-616 SEALEPEVLESE
+616 
-628 VLEPEVLDP
+628 
-637 DEEKDNEI
+637 EENNNEI

>member
-1 MKKGRKGFLWLL
+1 MKKVRKGVLWML
-13 AILMIISAVPGVAFA
+13 AILMVTSAVPGIAFA
-28 RPGSDESY
+28 QPGSGERWID
-36 IEVKKVPSGK
+36 VKKVPSGK
-46 TGQNMTINMVFKNN
+46 TGQNMTINMVLTNQDD
-60 EGIDL
+60 IDL
-65 NNVAIRFSDES
+65 TNVAIRFEEGLA
-76 VNEESDAKENG
+76 NQESDAKENG
-87 ETYSGST
+87 EEYSGSI

-101 DTFDNKMIGT
+101 STFDNKKVGNI
-111 VKNGSSKNVSLTGKV
+111 KSGSSKSVTLTGMV
-126 RRDLADGYYSVP
+126 RRDIADGYYSVP
-138 IEVVFG
+138 IEIVQN
-144 ATAGGKDGSPISF
+144 ATVKNDGSPV
-157 PDARPATVNIW
+157 AHEKVNIW
-168 ITKSAATTESGKD
+168 ITKSSATTESGKD
-181 EGTIRFELGENQNTP
+181 EGTIQFELGENQNTP
-196 SGIYPQTMNFNMNVR
+196 FGIYPQVMNFNMNLR
-211 NSSAV
+211 NSSQI

-247 DRIGGGETVEV
+247 DRIGGGETVEI

-270 GYYPITYI
+270 GYYPITYT
-278 IEYRDSTDGDVQK
+278 IEYRDSTDGDIQK
-291 AEETFYVKVQNK
+291 VEETFYVKVQNK

-314 NDRTKARLIVD
+314 NDRTKARIIVD
-325 GFQTNPETVYAGEE
+325 GFETNPETVYAGEE

-364 EKVTDSAVFTMD
+364 EKVTESAVFTMD
-376 AGSSSIVVNSLAAG
+376 SGSSSIVVNSLPAG

-409 YAITINEKYDSP
+409 YSITINEKYDSP

-482 GDTIQ
+482 GDSIQ

-493 GNIKPGESGNVDT
+493 GNIKPGESGNVDA
-506 MITGTAP
+506 MISGTAP

-528 ENGVVSDPIEKEI
+528 ENGVVSEPIEKELS
-541 TLTVTEQED
+541 LTVTEQED

-561 PAVTEPEGSSQ
+561 PVVTEPEGTSK
-572 YGKIVIPAVIAV
+572 YGKIIIPAVIVV
-584 LVIGTIGTVF
+584 LVIGTIGTVYV
-594 LLKRRKKKKE
+594 LKKRKKKKE
-604 AEADA
+604 T
-609 LEPDALE
+609 LEELE
-616 SEALEPEVLESE
+616 
-628 VLEPEVLDP
+628 
-637 DEEKDNEI
+637 EENNNEI

>member
-1 MKKGRKGFLWLL
+1 MKKVRKGVLWMLV
-13 AILMIISAVPGVAFA
+13 ILMVTSAVPGIAFA
-28 RPGSDESY
+28 QPGSGERWID
-36 IEVKKVPSGK
+36 VKKVPSGK
-46 TGQNMTINMVFKNN
+46 TGQNMTINMVLTNQDD
-60 EGIDL
+60 IDL
-65 NNVAIRFSDES
+65 TNVAIRFEEGLA
-76 VNEESDAKENG
+76 NQESDAKENG
-87 ETYSGST
+87 EEYSGSI

-101 DTFDNKMIGT
+101 STFDNKKVGNI
-111 VKNGSSKNVSLTGKV
+111 KSGSSKSVTLTGMV
-126 RRDLADGYYSVP
+126 RRDIADGYYSVP
-138 IEVVFG
+138 IEIVQN
-144 ATAGGKDGSPISF
+144 ATVKNDGSPV
-157 PDARPATVNIW
+157 AHEKVNIW
-168 ITKSAATTESGKD
+168 ITKSSATTESGKD
-181 EGTIRFELGENQNTP
+181 EGTIQFELGENQNTP
-196 SGIYPQTMNFNMNVR
+196 FGIYPQVMNFNMNVR
-211 NSSAV
+211 NSSQI

-247 DRIGGGETVEV
+247 DRIGGGETVEI

-270 GYYPITYI
+270 GYYPITYT
-278 IEYRDSTDGDVQK
+278 IEYRDSTDGDIQK
-291 AEETFYVKVQNK
+291 VEETFYVKVQNK

-314 NDRTKARLIVD
+314 NDRTKARIIVD
-325 GFQTNPETVYAGEE
+325 GFETNPETVYAGEE

-364 EKVTDSAVFTMD
+364 EKVTESAVFTMD
-376 AGSSSIVVNSLAAG
+376 SGSSSIVVNSLPAG

-409 YAITINEKYDSP
+409 YSITINEKYDSP

-482 GDTIQ
+482 GDSIQ

-493 GNIKPGESGNVDT
+493 GNIKPGESGNVDA
-506 MITGTAP
+506 MISGTAP

-528 ENGVVSDPIEKEI
+528 ENGVVSEPIEKELS
-541 TLTVTEQED
+541 LTVTEQED

-561 PAVTEPEGSSQ
+561 PVVTEPEGTSK
-572 YGKIVIPAVIAV
+572 YGKIIIPAVIVV
-584 LVIGTIGTVF
+584 LVIGTIGTVYV
-594 LLKRRKKKKE
+594 LKKRKKKKE
-604 AEADA
+604 T
-609 LEPDALE
+609 LEELE
-616 SEALEPEVLESE
+616 
-628 VLEPEVLDP
+628 
-637 DEEKDNEI
+637 EENNNEI

>member
-1 MKKGRKGFLWLL
+1 MKKVRKGILWML
-13 AILMIISAVPGVAFA
+13 AILMVTSAVPGIAFA
-28 RPGSDESY
+28 QPGSGERWID
-36 IEVKKVPSGK
+36 VKKVPSGK
-46 TGQNMTINMVFKNN
+46 TGQNMTINMVLTNQDD
-60 EGIDL
+60 IDL
-65 NNVAIRFSDES
+65 TNVAIRFEEGLA
-76 VNEESDAKENG
+76 NQESDAKENG
-87 ETYSGST
+87 EEYSGSI

-101 DTFDNKMIGT
+101 STFDNKKVGNI
-111 VKNGSSKNVSLTGKV
+111 KSGSSKNVTLTGIV
-126 RRDLADGYYSVP
+126 RRDIADGYYSVP
-138 IEVVFG
+138 IEIVQN
-144 ATAGGKDGSPISF
+144 ATVKNDGSPV
-157 PDARPATVNIW
+157 AHEKVNIW
-168 ITKSAATTESGKD
+168 ITKSSATTESGKD
-181 EGTIRFELGENQNTP
+181 EGTIQFELGENQNTP
-196 SGIYPQTMNFNMNVR
+196 FGIYPQVMNFNMNVR
-211 NSSAV
+211 NSSKV

-247 DRIGGGETVEV
+247 DRIGGGETVEI

-270 GYYPITYI
+270 GYFPITYT

-314 NDRTKARLIVD
+314 NDRTKARIIVD
-325 GFQTNPETVYAGEE
+325 GFETNPETVYAGEE

-364 EKVTDSAVFTMD
+364 EKVTESAVFTMD
-376 AGSSSIVVNSLAAG
+376 SGSSSIVVNSLPAG
-390 QTTDIKL
+390 QTSDIKL

-409 YAITINEKYDSP
+409 YSITINEKYDSP

-482 GDTIQ
+482 GDSIQ

-493 GNIKPGESGNVDT
+493 GNIKPGESGNVDA
-506 MITGTAP
+506 MISGIAP

-528 ENGVVSDPIEKEI
+528 ENGVVSEPVEKEI
-541 TLTVTEQED
+541 SLTVTEQED

-561 PAVTEPEGSSQ
+561 PAVTEPEGTSK
-572 YGKIVIPAVIAV
+572 YGKIIIPAVIVV
-584 LVIGTIGTVF
+584 LVIGTIGTVYV
-594 LLKRRKKKKE
+594 LKKRKKKKE
-604 AEADA
+604 T
-609 LEPDALE
+609 LEELE
-616 SEALEPEVLESE
+616 
-628 VLEPEVLDP
+628 
-637 DEEKDNEI
+637 EENNNEI

>member
-1 MKKGRKGFLWLL
+1 MKKVRKGILWLL
-13 AILMIISAVPGVAFA
+13 AALMIIGAMPGAAFA
-28 RPGSDESY
+28 QYDLSKNTY
-36 IEVKKVPSGK
+36 IDVKKTPSGK
-46 TGQNMTINMVFKNN
+46 TGENVTINMVFTNN
-60 EGIDL
+60 SGNDL
-65 NNVAIRFSDES
+65 NNVAMRFDRDLAEQEYRATEDADEDSKYTGS
-76 VNEESDAKENG
+76 V
-87 ETYSGST
+87 

-101 DTFDNKMIGT
+101 STFDNKKLGT
-111 VKNGSSKNVSLTGKV
+111 VKSGSSKSISLTGRV
-126 RRDLADGYYSVP
+126 RRDIAEGYYLVP
-138 IEVVFG
+138 LEVVTDASKKDDG
-144 ATAGGKDGSPISF
+144 AHSSYEK
-157 PDARPATVNIW
+157 VNIW
-168 ITKSAATTESGKD
+168 ITKSSSTTESGKD
-181 EGTIRFELGENQNTP
+181 EGTIQFELGENQNTP
-196 SGIYPQTMNFNMNVR
+196 FGIYPQTMNFNMNVR
-211 NSSAV
+211 NASQV

-247 DRIGGGETVEV
+247 DRMGGGETVEI

-270 GYYPITYI
+270 GYYPITFT
-278 IEYRDSTDGDVQK
+278 IEYRDSSDGDVQK

-314 NDRTKARLIVD
+314 NDRTKARIIVD

-352 VAASNILFNLES
+352 VAASNLLFNLES

-376 AGSSSIVVNSLAAG
+376 SGSSSIVVNSLPAG

-448 IMPDTISVGSETNV
+448 VMPDAISVGSETNV

-482 GDTIQ
+482 GDSIQ

-493 GNIKPGESGNVDT
+493 GNIKPGESGNVDA
-506 MITGTAP
+506 MISGTAP
-513 TMDDGKIKVMITYED
+513 TTDDGKIKIMITYED
-528 ENGVVSDPIEKEI
+528 ENGVVSDPVEKEI
-541 TLTVTEQED
+541 SLTVTEQED
-550 LDPGMDGSGDF
+550 LDPGMDGSGEF
-561 PAVTEPEGSSQ
+561 PAVTEPEGTSK
-572 YGKIVIPAVIAV
+572 YGKIIIPAVIIV
-584 LVIGTIGTVF
+584 LVIGTIGTVYV
-594 LLKRRKKKKE
+594 LKRRKKKKE
-604 AEADA
+604 A
-609 LEPDALE
+609 LEELE
-616 SEALEPEVLESE
+616 
-628 VLEPEVLDP
+628 
-637 DEEKDNEI
+637 EEKDNEI

>member
-1 MKKGRKGFLWLL
+1 MKKVRKGILWML
-13 AILMIISAVPGVAFA
+13 AILMVTSAVPGIAFA
-28 RPGSDESY
+28 QPGSGERWID
-36 IEVKKVPSGK
+36 VKKVPSGK
-46 TGQNMTINMVFKNN
+46 TGQNMTINMVLTNQDD
-60 EGIDL
+60 IDL
-65 NNVAIRFSDES
+65 TNVAIRFEEGLA
-76 VNEESDAKENG
+76 NQESDAKENG
-87 ETYSGST
+87 EEYSGSI

-101 DTFDNKMIGT
+101 STFDNKKVGNI
-111 VKNGSSKNVSLTGKV
+111 KSGSSKNVTLTGMV
-126 RRDLADGYYSVP
+126 RRDIADGYYSVP
-138 IEVVFG
+138 IEIVQN
-144 ATAGGKDGSPISF
+144 ATVKNDGSPV
-157 PDARPATVNIW
+157 AHEKVNIW
-168 ITKSAATTESGKD
+168 ITKSSATTESGKD
-181 EGTIRFELGENQNTP
+181 EGTIQFELGENQNTP
-196 SGIYPQTMNFNMNVR
+196 FGIYPQVMNFNMNVR
-211 NSSAV
+211 NSSKV

-247 DRIGGGETVEV
+247 DRIGGGESVEI

-270 GYYPITYI
+270 GYYPITYT

-314 NDRTKARLIVD
+314 NDRTKARIIVD
-325 GFQTNPETVYAGEE
+325 GFETNPETVYAGEE

-364 EKVTDSAVFTMD
+364 EKVTESAVFTMD
-376 AGSSSIVVNSLAAG
+376 SGSSSIVVNSLPAG
-390 QTTDIKL
+390 QTSDIKL

-409 YAITINEKYDSP
+409 YSITINEKYDSP

-428 KVTVNIPVKQV
+428 KVMVNIPVKQV

-482 GDTIQ
+482 GDSIQ

-493 GNIKPGESGNVDT
+493 GNIKPGESGNVDA
-506 MITGTAP
+506 MISGTAP

-528 ENGVVSDPIEKEI
+528 ENGVVSEPVEKEI
-541 TLTVTEQED
+541 SLTVTEQED

-561 PAVTEPEGSSQ
+561 PAVTEPEGTSKF
-572 YGKIVIPAVIAV
+572 GKIIIPAVIVV
-584 LVIGTIGTVF
+584 LVIGTIGTVYV
-594 LLKRRKKKKE
+594 LKKRKKKKE
-604 AEADA
+604 A
-609 LEPDALE
+609 LEELE
-616 SEALEPEVLESE
+616 
-628 VLEPEVLDP
+628 
-637 DEEKDNEI
+637 EENNNEI

>member
-1 MKKGRKGFLWLL
+1 MKKVRKGVLWML
-13 AILMIISAVPGVAFA
+13 AILMVTSAVPGIAFA
-28 RPGSDESY
+28 QPGSGERWID
-36 IEVKKVPSGK
+36 VKKVPSGK
-46 TGQNMTINMVFKNN
+46 TGQNMTINIVLTNQDD
-60 EGIDL
+60 IDL
-65 NNVAIRFSDES
+65 TNVAIRFEEGLA
-76 VNEESDAKENG
+76 NQESDAKENG
-87 ETYSGST
+87 EEYSGSI

-101 DTFDNKMIGT
+101 STFDNKKVGNI
-111 VKNGSSKNVSLTGKV
+111 KSGSSKSVTLTGMV
-126 RRDLADGYYSVP
+126 RRDIADGYYSVP
-138 IEVVFG
+138 IEIVQN
-144 ATAGGKDGSPISF
+144 ATVKNDGSPV
-157 PDARPATVNIW
+157 AHEKVNIW
-168 ITKSAATTESGKD
+168 ITKSSATTESGKE
-181 EGTIRFELGENQNTP
+181 EGTIQFELGENQNTP
-196 SGIYPQTMNFNMNVR
+196 FGIYPQVMNFNMNVR
-211 NSSAV
+211 NSSQI

-247 DRIGGGETVEV
+247 DRIGGGETVEI

-270 GYYPITYI
+270 GYYPITYT
-278 IEYRDSTDGDVQK
+278 IEYRDSTDGDIQK

-314 NDRTKARLIVD
+314 NDRTKARIIVD
-325 GFQTNPETVYAGEE
+325 GFETNPETVYAGEE

-364 EKVTDSAVFTMD
+364 EKVTESAVFTMD
-376 AGSSSIVVNSLAAG
+376 SGSSSIVVNSLPAG

-409 YAITINEKYDSP
+409 YSITINEKYDSP

-482 GDTIQ
+482 GDSIQ

-493 GNIKPGESGNVDT
+493 GNIKPGESGNVDA
-506 MITGTAP
+506 MISGTAP

-528 ENGVVSDPIEKEI
+528 ENGVVSEPIEKELS
-541 TLTVTEQED
+541 LTVTEQED
-550 LDPGMDGSGDF
+550 LDPGIDGSGDF
-561 PAVTEPEGSSQ
+561 PAVTEPEGTSK
-572 YGKIVIPAVIAV
+572 YGKIIIPAVIVV
-584 LVIGTIGTVF
+584 LVIGTIGTVYV
-594 LLKRRKKKKE
+594 LKKRKKKKE
-604 AEADA
+604 T
-609 LEPDALE
+609 LEELE
-616 SEALEPEVLESE
+616 
-628 VLEPEVLDP
+628 
-637 DEEKDNEI
+637 EENNNEI

>member
-1 MKKGRKGFLWLL
+1 MKKVRKGILWML
-13 AILMIISAVPGVAFA
+13 AILMVTSAVPGIAFA
-28 RPGSDESY
+28 QPGSGERWID
-36 IEVKKVPSGK
+36 VKKVPSGK
-46 TGQNMTINMVFKNN
+46 TGQNMTINMVLTNQDD
-60 EGIDL
+60 IDL
-65 NNVAIRFSDES
+65 TNVAIRFEEGLA
-76 VNEESDAKENG
+76 NQESDAKENG
-87 ETYSGST
+87 EEYSGSI

-101 DTFDNKMIGT
+101 STFDNKKVGNI
-111 VKNGSSKNVSLTGKV
+111 KSGSSKNVTLTGIV
-126 RRDLADGYYSVP
+126 RRDIADGYYSVP
-138 IEVVFG
+138 IEIVQN
-144 ATAGGKDGSPISF
+144 ATVKNDGSPV
-157 PDARPATVNIW
+157 AHEKVNIW
-168 ITKSAATTESGKD
+168 ITKSSATTESGKD
-181 EGTIRFELGENQNTP
+181 EGTIQFELGENQNTP
-196 SGIYPQTMNFNMNVR
+196 FGIYPQVMNFNMNVR
-211 NSSAV
+211 NSSKV

-247 DRIGGGETVEV
+247 DRIGGGETVEI

-270 GYYPITYI
+270 GYFPITYT

-314 NDRTKARLIVD
+314 NDRTKARIIVD
-325 GFQTNPETVYAGEE
+325 GFETNPETVYAGEE

-364 EKVTDSAVFTMD
+364 EKVTESAVFTMD
-376 AGSSSIVVNSLAAG
+376 SGSSSIVVNSLPAG
-390 QTTDIKL
+390 QTSDIKL

-409 YAITINEKYDSP
+409 YSITINEKYDSP

-482 GDTIQ
+482 GDSIQ

-493 GNIKPGESGNVDT
+493 GNIKPGESGNVDA
-506 MITGTAP
+506 MISGTAP

-528 ENGVVSDPIEKEI
+528 ENGVVSEPVEKEI
-541 TLTVTEQED
+541 SLTVTEQED

-561 PAVTEPEGSSQ
+561 PAVTEPEGTSK
-572 YGKIVIPAVIAV
+572 YGKIIIPAVIVV
-584 LVIGTIGTVF
+584 LVIGTIGTVYV
-594 LLKRRKKKKE
+594 LKKRKKKKE
-604 AEADA
+604 T
-609 LEPDALE
+609 LEELE
-616 SEALEPEVLESE
+616 
-628 VLEPEVLDP
+628 
-637 DEEKDNEI
+637 EENNNEI

>member
-1 MKKGRKGFLWLL
+1 MKKVRKGVLWML
-13 AILMIISAVPGVAFA
+13 AILMVTSAVPGIAFA
-28 RPGSDESY
+28 QPGSGERWID
-36 IEVKKVPSGK
+36 VKKVPSGK
-46 TGQNMTINMVFKNN
+46 TGQNMTINMVLTNQDD
-60 EGIDL
+60 IDL
-65 NNVAIRFSDES
+65 TNVAIRFEEGLA
-76 VNEESDAKENG
+76 NQESDAKENG
-87 ETYSGST
+87 EEYSGSI

-101 DTFDNKMIGT
+101 STFDNKKVGNI
-111 VKNGSSKNVSLTGKV
+111 KSGSSKSVTLTGMV
-126 RRDLADGYYSVP
+126 RRDIADGYYSVP
-138 IEVVFG
+138 IEIVQN
-144 ATAGGKDGSPISF
+144 ATVKNDGSPV
-157 PDARPATVNIW
+157 AHEKVNIW
-168 ITKSAATTESGKD
+168 ITKSSATTESGKD
-181 EGTIRFELGENQNTP
+181 EGTIQFELGENQNTP
-196 SGIYPQTMNFNMNVR
+196 FGIYPQVMNFNMNVR
-211 NSSAV
+211 NSSQI

-247 DRIGGGETVEV
+247 DRIGGGETVEI

-270 GYYPITYI
+270 GYYPITYT

-314 NDRTKARLIVD
+314 NDRTKARIIVD
-325 GFQTNPETVYAGEE
+325 GFETNPETVYAGEE
-339 FEMILH
+339 FEMTLH

-364 EKVTDSAVFTMD
+364 EKVTESAVFTMD
-376 AGSSSIVVNSLAAG
+376 SGSSSIVVNSLPAG

-409 YAITINEKYDSP
+409 YSITINEKYDSP

-482 GDTIQ
+482 GDSIQ

-493 GNIKPGESGNVDT
+493 GNIKPGESGNVDA
-506 MITGTAP
+506 MISGTAP

-528 ENGVVSDPIEKEI
+528 ENGVVSEPIEKELS
-541 TLTVTEQED
+541 LTVTEQED
-550 LDPGMDGSGDF
+550 LDPGIDGSGDF
-561 PAVTEPEGSSQ
+561 PAVTEPEGTSK
-572 YGKIVIPAVIAV
+572 YGKIIIPAVIVV
-584 LVIGTIGTVF
+584 LVIGTIGTVYV
-594 LLKRRKKKKE
+594 LKKCKKKKE
-604 AEADA
+604 T
-609 LEPDALE
+609 LEELE
-616 SEALEPEVLESE
+616 
-628 VLEPEVLDP
+628 
-637 DEEKDNEI
+637 EENNNEI

>member
-1 MKKGRKGFLWLL
+1 MKKVRKGILWML
-13 AILMIISAVPGVAFA
+13 AILMVTSAVPGIAFA
-28 RPGSDESY
+28 QPGSGERWID
-36 IEVKKVPSGK
+36 VKKVPSGK
-46 TGQNMTINMVFKNN
+46 TGQNMTINMVLTNQDD
-60 EGIDL
+60 IDL
-65 NNVAIRFSDES
+65 TNVAIRFEEGLA
-76 VNEESDAKENG
+76 NQESDAKENG
-87 ETYSGST
+87 EEYSGSI

-101 DTFDNKMIGT
+101 STFDNKKVGNI
-111 VKNGSSKNVSLTGKV
+111 KSGSSKNVTLTGIV
-126 RRDLADGYYSVP
+126 RRDIADGYYSVP
-138 IEVVFG
+138 IEIVQN
-144 ATAGGKDGSPISF
+144 ATVKNDGSPV
-157 PDARPATVNIW
+157 AHEKVNIW
-168 ITKSAATTESGKD
+168 ITKSSATTESGKD
-181 EGTIRFELGENQNTP
+181 EGTIQFELGENQNTP
-196 SGIYPQTMNFNMNVR
+196 FGIYPQVMNFNMNVR
-211 NSSAV
+211 NSSKV

-247 DRIGGGETVEV
+247 DRIGGGETVEI

-270 GYYPITYI
+270 GYFPITYT

-314 NDRTKARLIVD
+314 NDRTKARIIVD
-325 GFQTNPETVYAGEE
+325 GFETNPETVYAGEE

-364 EKVTDSAVFTMD
+364 EKVTESAVFTMD
-376 AGSSSIVVNSLAAG
+376 SGSSSIVVNSLPAG
-390 QTTDIKL
+390 QTSDIKL

-409 YAITINEKYDSP
+409 YSITINEKYDSP

-448 IMPDTISVGSETNV
+448 IIPDTISVGSETNV

-482 GDTIQ
+482 GDSIQ

-493 GNIKPGESGNVDT
+493 GNIKPGESGNVDA
-506 MITGTAP
+506 MISGTAP

-528 ENGVVSDPIEKEI
+528 ENGVVSEPVEKEI
-541 TLTVTEQED
+541 SLTVTEQED
-550 LDPGMDGSGDF
+550 LDPGMEGSGDF
-561 PAVTEPEGSSQ
+561 PAVTEPEGTSK
-572 YGKIVIPAVIAV
+572 YGKIIIPAVIVV
-584 LVIGTIGTVF
+584 LVIGTIGTVYV
-594 LLKRRKKKKE
+594 LKKRKKKKE
-604 AEADA
+604 T
-609 LEPDALE
+609 LEELE
-616 SEALEPEVLESE
+616 
-628 VLEPEVLDP
+628 
-637 DEEKDNEI
+637 EENNNEI

>member
-1 MKKGRKGFLWLL
+1 MKKVRKGVLWML
-13 AILMIISAVPGVAFA
+13 AILMVTSAVPGIAFA
-28 RPGSDESY
+28 QPGSGERWID
-36 IEVKKVPSGK
+36 VKKVPSGK
-46 TGQNMTINMVFKNN
+46 TGQNMTINMVLTNQDD
-60 EGIDL
+60 IDL
-65 NNVAIRFSDES
+65 TNVAIRFEEGLA
-76 VNEESDAKENG
+76 NQESDAKENG
-87 ETYSGST
+87 EEYSGSI

-101 DTFDNKMIGT
+101 STFDNKKVGNI
-111 VKNGSSKNVSLTGKV
+111 KSGSSKSVTLTGMV
-126 RRDLADGYYSVP
+126 RRDIADGYYSVP
-138 IEVVFG
+138 IEIVQN
-144 ATAGGKDGSPISF
+144 ATVKNDGSPV
-157 PDARPATVNIW
+157 AHEKVNIW
-168 ITKSAATTESGKD
+168 ITKSSATTESGKE
-181 EGTIRFELGENQNTP
+181 EGTIQFELGENQNTP
-196 SGIYPQTMNFNMNVR
+196 FGIYPQVMNFNMNVR
-211 NSSAV
+211 NSSQI

-247 DRIGGGETVEV
+247 DRIGGGETVEI

-270 GYYPITYI
+270 GYYPITYT
-278 IEYRDSTDGDVQK
+278 IEYRDSTDGDIQK

-314 NDRTKARLIVD
+314 NDRTKARIIVD
-325 GFQTNPETVYAGEE
+325 GFETNPETVYAGEE
-339 FEMILH
+339 FEMTLH

-364 EKVTDSAVFTMD
+364 EKVTESAVFTMD
-376 AGSSSIVVNSLAAG
+376 SGSSSIVVNSLPAG

-409 YAITINEKYDSP
+409 YSITINEKYDSP

-482 GDTIQ
+482 GDSIQ

-493 GNIKPGESGNVDT
+493 GNIKPGESGNVDA
-506 MITGTAP
+506 MISGTAP

-528 ENGVVSDPIEKEI
+528 ENGVVSEPIEKELS
-541 TLTVTEQED
+541 LTVTEQED

-561 PAVTEPEGSSQ
+561 PAVTEPEGTSK
-572 YGKIVIPAVIAV
+572 YGKIIIPAVIVV
-584 LVIGTIGTVF
+584 LVIGTIGTVYV
-594 LLKRRKKKKE
+594 LKKRKKKKE
-604 AEADA
+604 T
-609 LEPDALE
+609 LEELE
-616 SEALEPEVLESE
+616 
-628 VLEPEVLDP
+628 
-637 DEEKDNEI
+637 EENNNEI